1 MEFNEVLMNR
11 RSIRKF
17 KDQPVDRD
25 VLLKLVEKASLA
37 PSASNLQAWRFCIV
51 DDPSLVR
58 KVDMFS
64 PGLSGRPPVVIAV
77 CSDYDYA
84 EQKTSGSNYKVYGC
98 IMDASMAA
106 ENLMLAAVEEGL
118 GTCAVKSYND
128 AAVRRLLK
136 LPEYMH
142 LEILITV
149 GYPDAEPKMPKR
161 KGTDEIVFFN
171 TWEDKADE

>member
-1 MEFNEVLMNR
+1 MEFNQVLLER

-17 KDQPVDRD
+17 KDQPVGRD
-25 VLLKLVEKASLA
+25 VLLRLVEKASLA

-64 PGLSGRPPVVIAV
+64 PGLSGKPPVLIAV
-77 CSDYDYA
+77 CSDYGYA
-84 EQKTSGSNYKVYGC
+84 EQKTAGSNYKVYGC

-118 GTCAVKSYND
+118 GTCAIKSYND
-128 AAVRRLLK
+128 AAVRKLLN
-136 LPEYMH
+136 LPEHMH
-142 LEILITV
+142 LEILISV

-171 TWEDKADE
+171 AWEEKADE